1 MARVLLVAGTK
12 PPGTVPT
19 LADWWHPASAF
30 VRALQAAGHAL
41 ASPDDPFSWTQDI
54 DGLVGDDR
62 EWQEAGKALRWY
74 LQSYP
79 VDAIIA
85 HSHGGNV
92 VALALAGGAMVDVLI
107 TVATPVRPE
116 LAEAY
121 SRTRDR
127 VGRWTHLRSDGADR
141 WQRWGSRTWAD
152 WLRPW
157 RWGRLERDIAA
168 ADCNVFVP
176 GIAHGALMDP
186 RLWTDRGWW
195 GWLGS
200 R

>member
-1 MARVLLVAGTK
+1 MRVLLVAGTA
-12 PPGTVPT
+12 PPGAVPT
-19 LADWWHPASAF
+19 PADWWHPASAF
-30 VRALQAAGHAL
+30 VAALQAAGHTL
-41 ASPDDPFSWTQDI
+41 ASPDDPFSWTGDVE
-54 DGLVGDDR
+54 GLVGDDR

-92 VALALAGGAMVDVLI
+92 AALALAGGAMVDILV

-116 LAEAY
+116 LAAVY
-121 SRTRDR
+121 ASAKLHC
-127 VGRWTHLRSDGADR
+127 GRWTHVRSDGTDH
-141 WQRWGSRTWAD
+141 WQRWGTRTWAD

-157 RWGRLERDIAA
+157 RWGAFERDMTS

-176 GIAHGALMDP
+176 GVSHAGLLEP
-186 RLWTDRGWW
+186 GLWTARGWW
-195 GWLGS
+195 RWLE
-200 R
+200 